1 MKLVVFYSFKLNSR
15 IEELSEMVSSF
26 RHEYFFLSNF
36 YMEDIKYRGR
46 IYKSAEHMF
55 QIAKCTKKSDREKI
69 RNAETPRSAK
79 IIGRFVQMRP
89 HWDVDQVD
97 IMETII
103 RCKFRNPKLKQLLRE
118 TGDMELTEQN
128 YWHDTFW
135 GVCGCSKHERTGLN
149 MLGKI
154 LMKIRDE
161 IK

>member
-1 MKLVVFYSFKLNSR
+1 
-15 IEELSEMVSSF
+15 
-26 RHEYFFLSNF
+26 
-36 YMEDIKYRGR
+36 
-46 IYKSAEHMF
+46 
-55 QIAKCTKKSDREKI
+55 
-69 RNAETPRSAK
+69 
-79 IIGRFVQMRP
+79 MRP
-89 HWDVDQVD
+89 HWDVDRVD